1 MKQTRP
7 LLTALLFAPL
17 AAMVPLVVS
26 AKPQDVEAFAVA
38 RFHFDEKD
46 GGKARDEVHRGA
58 SVTLG
63 DGAELSPDGI
73 KGGALRLKRRGQK
86 GLKPTTLELP
96 AALLETSGFRIDLWF
111 KLSAA
116 GGTWRGRSQY
126 LFGGARS
133 NLRYS
138 VDRGVFQLGLLT
150 KHGWVGVST
159 ERQTFQVKPEQWYHA
174 TASYDRSELRFYID
188 GKLIGVTPARDYQPE
203 TLLRIGA
210 VGWVDAPGEDLDG
223 WIDELSVS
231 AYPYPEGV
239 DLTAREPLSPPMPSA
254 AGGAPSVRIPRCTKP
269 PPLNGQPTGP
279 LWDGASWVG
288 NPIALHGTEITSK
301 IDMQTGLLWDDHAL
315 YVGFRVQGFRKP
327 LAASAPGDASLDRDD
342 TVEITL
348 RVPGLV
354 NEQAVAFTINCQ
366 GIKKGTI
373 AGETVRHPEWE
384 GRAAIDETSWSA
396 TVKIPFSELGAK
408 PKPGDKWP
416 ANFGAYL
423 AGYVSRPFLW
433 SSVGAGDQFSS
444 GFGELEFGAH
454 TSAGSIGHIVTHL
467 SQVSVAGA
475 ATAPGKVRMLLFP
488 QDGSAPTK
496 AKAEGNVIENFEDAE
511 TSRALQ
517 HSIATIEKAGPWNA
531 ALANVRAGS
540 YWLKTAVFD
549 ANNRPINVDWK
560 PVTISRSMEIR
571 VLPYPV
577 VGSASAKVTIYNM
590 GKEGVT
596 PAHLEVRVTD
606 AAGVVVRKFDQPLKG
621 SAPVEHLIPLGKLTN
636 ETTYHIS
643 ARATSADGGTS
654 IQDSTELRLPRRP
667 EWADTKAGDL
677 EGRVPKPWIPVQV
690 QNGTLSCWGRSHE
703 CGDGLLPSKITSS
716 GQPILDAPMRIVAS
730 AGSRS
735 VTLQRTAEPARFQ
748 VSATGDRAGFFTTA
762 SSELADASVKGTLE
776 FDGLMEV
783 SLTVRPKT
791 ALDGVTLE
799 IPLAAAVAR
808 FMQPMPGAGNRDQA
822 GRIPVQGVRSGP
834 VNSLWIC
841 NESAGIY
848 FAADSTEG
856 WQAPKDQAL
865 EVMPENGRTM
875 VRFRFHKGGAPLHE
889 ARTWRFYLQATP
901 VRPFNPDWFDSGSRV
916 ANGLTWGASPES
928 LRTFKELG
936 GKTLI
941 FFEHWTQA
949 QNGGWSKREDELK
962 QIIARCHELNL
973 KVILYFGFEIADLPE
988 HADMIEESKRIVDKP
1003 ANFYTPQQQNTFVV
1017 SYGGPYQEYLL
1028 HHMARL
1034 KRELHIDGVY
1044 LDGTLRLVASD
1055 NPAFGCGYL
1064 GADGKRI
1071 PTVPLRRI
1079 REFAKRINALFVQ
1092 DGGTVFAHHDIAPPT
1107 MGFVSN
1113 IYLGEHLGFLNTA
1126 WESIPQ
1132 LIPEEAALST
1142 YNQMNTGVPVV
1153 LCQQL
1158 MWPGG
1163 RSRPNWFERTF
1174 AWSALHGVGINV
1186 LLENPMCEQSRKVL
1200 EFNHLLGEFGADR
1213 CDWIPYWQTNSLPHI
1228 EPSDFNV
1235 SIYRRPDGAQV
1246 CIVANQSSTEKSGT
1260 LQLRPDAQCADF
1272 LTRVAVPQSGGK
1284 LPLTL
1289 PGYGCRVIKME
1300 PSKP

>member
-1 MKQTRP
+1 MMRTY
-7 LLTALLFAPL
+7 LSSLFFLL
-17 AAMVPLVVS
+17 AAMVPLVVF
-26 AKPQDVEAFAVA
+26 AGDHKADPFAVA
-38 RFHFDEKD
+38 RFHFDEKAD
-46 GGKARDEVHRGA
+46 GTARDEVERGA
-58 SVTLG
+58 RVTLG
-63 DGAELSPDGI
+63 DGAEWSPDGF
-73 KGGALRLKRRGQK
+73 KGGALRLQRRGQK

-96 AALLETSGFRIDLWF
+96 AALLERSGFRIELRF
-111 KLSAA
+111 KLSEA
-116 GGTWRGRSQY
+116 GGTWRGRTQY
-126 LFGGARS
+126 LFGGSRS
-133 NLRYS
+133 NLRFS
-138 VDRGVFQLGLLT
+138 VDRGAFGLGLLT
-150 KHGWVGVST
+150 KHGWAGVST
-159 ERQTFQVKPEQWYHA
+159 ERQTFQVKPGQWYHA
-174 TASYDRSELRFYID
+174 TASYDLSELRFYID

-203 TLLRIGA
+203 TSLRIGA
-210 VGWVDAPGEDLDG
+210 VGWADAPGEDLNG

-231 AYPYPEGV
+231 AYPYPDGV
-239 DLTAREPLSPPMPSA
+239 DLAATESPSALKLNA
-254 AGGAPSVRIPRCTKP
+254 AGGAPSVRIPKCTMP
-269 PPLNGQPTGP
+269 PPLNGQPTGQ

-288 NPIALHGTEITSK
+288 NPIALHGTEISSK
-301 IDMQTGLLWDDHAL
+301 IDMQTGLLWDANAL
-315 YVGFRVQGFRKP
+315 YVGFRVQGFRQP
-327 LAASAPGDASLDRDD
+327 LASSAPGGANLNRDD
-342 TVEITL
+342 TAEITL

-354 NEQAVAFTINCQ
+354 KEQAVAFTINCQ
-366 GIKKGTI
+366 GVKTGTI
-373 AGETVRHPEWE
+373 GGESDRHPVWE
-384 GRAAIDETSWSA
+384 GRAAIDGTSWSA

-423 AGYVSRPFLW
+423 AGYASRPFLW
-433 SSVGAGDQFSS
+433 STVGTGDQRSS
-444 GFGELEFGAH
+444 GFGELEFGADK
-454 TSAGSIGHIVTHL
+454 SAAGSIGRIVTQL

-488 QDGSAPTK
+488 QDGSAATK

-511 TSRALQ
+511 TSRAVQ
-517 HSIATIEKAGPWNA
+517 HSIATIDKAGPWNA

-560 PVTISRSMEIR
+560 PVKISRSIETR

-577 VGSASAKVTIYNM
+577 AGSASAKVTIYNM
-590 GKEGVT
+590 GTEGVT
-596 PAHLEVRVTD
+596 PAHLEVRVAD
-606 AAGVVVRKFDQPLKG
+606 ATGALLRRFDQSLKG
-621 SAPVEHLIPLGKLTN
+621 AAPMEHLIPLGKLTN
-636 ETTYHIS
+636 ETNYKIT
-643 ARATSADGGTS
+643 ARATSADGRTS
-654 IQDSTELRLPRRP
+654 IEDSCELRLPRRP

-677 EGRVPKPWIPVQV
+677 EGRVPKPWTPVQA

-703 CGDGLLPSKITSS
+703 FGDGLLPAKITSS
-716 GQPILDAPMRIVAS
+716 GQPILNAPMRVIANAGTRS
-730 AGSRS
+730 AA
-735 VTLQRTAEPARFQ
+735 LQHTAEPAKFQ
-748 VSATGDRAGFFTTA
+748 LSDTGDRAEFFTTA

-791 ALDGVTLE
+791 DLDGVTLE
-799 IPLAAAVAR
+799 LPLTSSVAQL
-808 FMQPMPGAGNRDQA
+808 MQPMPGATNRDKA
-822 GRIPVQGVRSGP
+822 GRIPAQGVRSGP

-856 WQAPKDQAL
+856 WQAPNDQAL
-865 EVMPENGRTM
+865 EVTPENGRTM
-875 VRFRFHKGGAPLHE
+875 VRFRFHKGSPLLHE

-901 VRPFNPDWFDSGSRV
+901 VRPFNPDWFESGSRV

-928 LRTFKELG
+928 LRAFKELG

-941 FFEHWTQA
+941 FFEHWTHA
-949 QNGGWSKREDELK
+949 QNGGWSKREDDLK
-962 QIIARCHELNL
+962 QIIARCHELDL
-973 KVILYFGFEIADLPE
+973 KVILYFGFEIGDLPE
-988 HADMIEESKRIVDKP
+988 HADMIEESKRMVDKP

-1034 KRELHIDGVY
+1034 KRDLHIDGVY

-1079 REFAKRINALFVQ
+1079 RDFAKRINALFVQ

-1163 RSRPNWFERTF
+1163 RNRPNWFEPTF

-1186 LLENPMCEQSRKVL
+1186 LFEKPISEHSRKVM
-1200 EFNHLLGEFGADR
+1200 EFNRLLGEFGADR
-1213 CDWIPYWQTNSLPHI
+1213 CEWIPYWQTDRLPRI
-1228 EPSDFNV
+1228 EPSDFKV
-1235 SIYRRPDGAQV
+1235 SLYRRPDGAAV
-1246 CIVANQSSTEKSGT
+1246 CIIANQTGLEKSGT
-1260 LQLRPDAQCADF
+1260 LDVSRDVRCADF
-1272 LTRVAVPQSGGK
+1272 LTRAALPQADGK

-1289 PGYGCRVIKME
+1289 PGYGCQVIQIDAPK
-1300 PSKP
+1300 